1 MFHVYLCYAVILQPC
16 GNLLGKGWPLGSLSW
31 VLCFLKFLSLSHIE
45 FRVSYHM
52 VLDRICNWVGWFEPF
67 MVGNP
72 EDRSSRW
79 GPDNFCDPVSF
90 PQIAYC
96 FFLLIINVS
105 SDKVC
110 FKRFD
115 FTYIGASWACVITI
129 CIPLWIYESRLLF
142 QFSPR
147 LFGSPNVHSTLRILS
162 KEVFSRRGWQLLGWS
177 ERSNVMPT

>member
-1 MFHVYLCYAVILQPC
+1 
-16 GNLLGKGWPLGSLSW
+16 
-31 VLCFLKFLSLSHIE
+31 
-45 FRVSYHM
+45 
-52 VLDRICNWVGWFEPF
+52 

-90 PQIAYC
+90 PQIDIL
-96 FFLLIINVS
+96 FFSSIINVS

-115 FTYIGASWACVITI
+115 FTYIWASWACVITI
-129 CIPLWIYESRLLF
+129 WIPLWIYESHLLF

-147 LFGSPNVHSTLRILS
+147 LFGSPTVHSILRILS
-162 KEVFSRRGWQLLGWS
+162 KEVLADVRMKRKISCYAY
-177 ERSNVMPT
+177 RSQNLDEACILNGCSIWKDARLYITPCSIDSGTCYQFYRL